1 MYPALVIDHQDPA
14 QMGRVMVA
22 LPWVPDAGGISG
34 IEKGQQYV
42 AWARLATLAAG
53 SSRGSWFL
61 PDIDDE
67 VLVSFEAGI
76 PSRPVVVG
84 ALWNGKDTPPV
95 VADQGNTVKLIRTRG
110 GSEIRFHD
118 QEGEETVEIR
128 TAGGQSIRLAN
139 TQGGTVQISDGNGNN
154 VSLGVNGIV
163 LDSPAGI
170 QLSGSTIT
178 LDAGMVKINSG
189 MASCTGV
196 VKCDT
201 LITNAV
207 VASSYTP
214 GAGNI
219 W

>member
-1 MYPALVIDHQDPA
+1 
-14 QMGRVMVA
+14 MGRVRVA
-22 LPWVPDAGGISG
+22 LLWVPDAGGISG
-34 IEKGQQYV
+34 VEKGRHYE
-42 AWARLATLAAG
+42 AWARLATLSAG
-53 SSRGSWFL
+53 AGRGSWFL
-61 PDIDDE
+61 PEVEDE

-95 VADQGNTVKLIRTRG
+95 VADGGNTVKLLRTRG
-110 GSEIRFHD
+110 GSEIRFLD
-118 QEGEETVEIR
+118 EEGEETVEIR

-139 TQGGTVQISDGNGNN
+139 AQGGTVRIQDNHGNS
-154 VSLGVNGIV
+154 VALGAKGIV
-163 LDSPAGI
+163 LDSPGGI
-170 QLSGSTIT
+170 QLTASTIA
-178 LDAGMVKINSG
+178 LSAGSVSIDSGMVTS
-189 MASCTGV
+189 SGV

-214 GAGNI
+214 GSGNI

>member
-1 MYPALVIDHQDPA
+1 MYPALVSDNRDPEG
-14 QMGRVMVA
+14 MGRVKVA

-34 IEKGQQYV
+34 IEKGGRYE
-42 AWARLATLAAG
+42 AWARLATLSAG
-53 SSRGSWFL
+53 SGRGSWFL
-61 PDIDDE
+61 PEVDDE

-95 VADQGNTVKLIRTRG
+95 LADEGNTVKLLRTRG
-110 GSEIRFHD
+110 GSEIRFQD
-118 QEGEETVEIR
+118 EEGEESVEIR
-128 TAGGQSIRLAN
+128 TAEGPSIHLSNAK
-139 TQGGTVQISDGNGNN
+139 GGTVRIRDSHGNS
-154 VSLGVNGIV
+154 VALGAKGIV

-170 QLSGSTIT
+170 QLTAGTIALSAGSVSI
-178 LDAGMVKINSG
+178 ASGMVTS
-189 MASCTGV
+189 SGV

-207 VASSYTP
+207 VANSYTP

>member
-1 MYPALVIDHQDPA
+1 
-14 QMGRVMVA
+14 MGRVKVS

-34 IEKGQQYV
+34 IEKGGQYQ
-42 AWARLATLAAG
+42 AWARLATLSAG
-53 SSRGSWFL
+53 SGRGSWFL
-61 PDIDDE
+61 PDMHDE

-95 VADQGNTVKLIRTRG
+95 VADQGNTVKLLRTRG
-110 GSEIRFHD
+110 GSEIRFQD
-118 QEGEETVEIR
+118 EEGEETVEIR

-139 TQGGTVQISDGNGNN
+139 AQGGTVRIRDGHGNS
-154 VSLGVNGIV
+154 VALGAKGIA

-170 QLSGSTIT
+170 HLTAGTLT
-178 LDAGMVKINSG
+178 LDAGMVTINAG
-189 MASCTGV
+189 MVTSSGV

-207 VASSYTP
+207 VANSYTP